1 MLLLRKASRKDEGKD
16 KTDTSAEIVFANKSN
31 DPRMPGGLTWQEYQ
45 GKDLGDEPFSKTKL
59 LLTYLLRAHGVDLR
73 NDKIIADKM
82 MDDLELDDMDT
93 DDE

>member
-59 LLTYLLRAHGVDLR
+59 LLTYLLRVHGVDLR